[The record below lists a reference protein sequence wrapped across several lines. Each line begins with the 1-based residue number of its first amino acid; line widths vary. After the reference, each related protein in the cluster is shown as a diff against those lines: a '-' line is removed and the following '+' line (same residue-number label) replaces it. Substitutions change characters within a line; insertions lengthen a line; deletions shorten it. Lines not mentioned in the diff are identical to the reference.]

1 VFSSQEL
8 ADLTSHAV
16 RSVDS
21 NDLAYLVTTG
31 KSEHPIRD
39 LLGAH
44 LTKQFPSLT
53 AAREY
58 QRRDLVVLENGQPLA
73 MIEGKLWISFE
84 ANFPSKLH
92 NPNPKEGL
100 IAAAQSDIAK
110 MKAIH
115 VATGCQQF
123 TSTVLYAAD
132 IRQLDERHLSAVK
145 YSHWLRR
152 GLTDGADLE
161 VAHSLG
167 VRNFVD
173 AISPFGLTASARLF
187 RGQAFG
193 MTVIADVIIG
203 NVAHPYI

>member
-1 VFSSQEL
+1 MFTSQEL
-8 ADLTSHAV
+8 ADLTSRAAK
-16 RSVDS
+16 SVDS
-21 NDLAYLVTTG
+21 DDLAYLVTSG

-39 LLGAH
+39 LLATQI
-44 LTKQFPSLT
+44 TKQFPYLT

-58 QRRDLVVLENGQPLA
+58 KRRDLVILEDGQPLV
-73 MIEGKLWISFE
+73 MVEGKLWISFE

-100 IAAAQSDIAK
+100 IAAAQSDIEK
-110 MKAIH
+110 MNAIH
-115 VATGCQQF
+115 AATRCQRF

-132 IRQLDERHLSAVK
+132 LRQLDERHLPAVK

-193 MTVIADVIIG
+193 MTVIADVVIG
-203 NVAHPYI
+203 NVA